1 MGMEVAMHIIPM
13 QFDAIYNSLSV
24 GLLTSPNEF
33 MMTVKDTWVTD
44 DKRFRV
50 YITQLVTGG
59 TLRTYGCYQ

>member
-1 MGMEVAMHIIPM
+1 MEVAMHIIPM

-59 TLRTYGCYQ
+59 TLRTYVCFQ